1 MLITLLLSKLPQN
14 IIFSLLYEEW
24 GVFLRK
30 YIDLRSDTVTLQ
42 PDFMKEA
49 MFNAEVGDDVYGD
62 DPTVNELEKLAA
74 EVLGMEAALFVPS
87 GTFANQLALFTH
99 CNRGNEVI
107 IADSN
112 HIVAHEVGA
121 SSIIAGVQLRTIE
134 SSNGV
139 ITRDDILKRVRFEEE
154 DIHFPSTALICIE
167 NAHSSGN
174 VLSLDEMKEV
184 YDTAKE
190 FNLPVHLDGARIFNA
205 ATALG
210 VDVKDITK
218 YSDSIMCCLSKGLCA
233 PVGSILAGDADFI
246 KKARKK
252 RKILGGGLRQAG
264 FLAAAGIV
272 ALNDMTS
279 RLKEDHDN
287 AILLAKELDKFEE
300 IDVDFDNLKI
310 NMVFFKFN
318 KPNIDS
324 KALVDYF
331 YSNKIKINPIENGS
345 MRFVTHYWVNKD
357 DINIIITTMK
367 AFLSNC

>member
-1 MLITLLLSKLPQN
+1 MK
-14 IIFSLLYEEW
+14 
-24 GVFLRK
+24 K
-30 YIDLRSDTVTLQ
+30 YIDLRSDTVTMQ

-62 DPTVNELEKLAA
+62 DPTVNELERLSA
-74 EVLGMEAALFVPS
+74 ETLGKEAALFVPS

-139 ITRDDILKRVRFEEE
+139 MTKEDIIKRVRFEDE

-174 VLSLDEMKEV
+174 VLSLDVMKEV

-205 ATALG
+205 ATSLD
-210 VDVKDITK
+210 VDVKEITK
-218 YSDSIMCCLSKGLCA
+218 YSDSVMCCLSKGLCA

-252 RKILGGGLRQAG
+252 RKIMGGGLRQAG

-272 ALNDMTS
+272 ALKDMS
-279 RLKEDHDN
+279 KRLNEDHDN

-310 NMVFFKFN
+310 NMIFFKFN
-318 KPNIDS
+318 KATIDS
-324 KALVDYF
+324 KELVNYF
-331 YSNKIKINPIENGS
+331 YENNIKINPIENGN
-345 MRFVTHYWVNKD
+345 MRFVTHYFVTKE
-357 DINIIITTMK
+357 DINKIVLTLK
-367 AFLSNC
+367 NFLNK